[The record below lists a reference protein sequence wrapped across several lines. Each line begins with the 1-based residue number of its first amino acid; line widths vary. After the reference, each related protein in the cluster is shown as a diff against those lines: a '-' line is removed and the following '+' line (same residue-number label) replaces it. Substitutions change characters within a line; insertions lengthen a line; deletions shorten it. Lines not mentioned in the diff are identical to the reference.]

1 MAMPA
6 EILPAADAPGKPMVL
21 SGVVFLFRFLPIFF
35 LLYFL
40 VPKKAKN
47 AVFPAG
53 SLLFYAWGEPVY
65 IVLMLFST
73 VSDYLHGML
82 IEKNRGKRKAFYF
95 LLSSLTINLAMLGFF
110 KYSGVNL
117 PLPIGISF
125 YTFQT
130 MSYVIDV
137 YRGDVPAQKKPEISV
152 QAVRT
157 GSYMKEYEE
166 YVSAQILGRNRYIAI
181 KSATDKALGKKEING
196 VYLATDGTLIE
207 KHTEE
212 FSIQNIEKTLE
223 GLQTLERLL
232 QGKNRSFQV
241 LLAPTAD
248 NVYSEKLP
256 AYAEVFPEEALWRQF
271 RDACGKNTVFPDVFS
286 PLRSHAEEYIYYGT
300 DHHWTTLGSYYAYEG
315 MREVYYDL
323 SETPEYSLYAEKYL
337 SGKNQY
343 GYFLDDNHMLIEIR
357 NTSYKKE
364 STDRERK
371 NKGTSLFIIKDSFAN
386 CMVPYLSEHYET
398 IYILDLRYYKGKLT
412 QLIDRYV
419 TKDTDVLILYNMSHF
434 VTEFRFWE

>member
-1 MAMPA
+1 MSSEKNFA
-6 EILPAADAPGKPMVL
+6 ERLRTWAVL
-21 SGVVFLFRFLPIFF
+21 T
-35 LLYFL
+35 
-40 VPKKAKN
+40 
-47 AVFPAG
+47 VFPAV
-53 SLLFYAWGEPVY
+53 LLLISV
-65 IVLMLFST
+65 VDMLRPAKLYS
-73 VSDYLHGML
+73 SY
-82 IEKNRGKRKAFYF
+82 ENRK
-95 LLSSLTINLAMLGFF
+95 L
-110 KYSGVNL
+110 
-117 PLPIGISF
+117 
-125 YTFQT
+125 Q
-130 MSYVIDV
+130 
-137 YRGDVPAQKKPEISV
+137 QKPELSV
-152 QAVRT
+152 QAVRI
-157 GSYMKEYEE
+157 GSYMKEYED
-166 YVSAQILGRNRYIAI
+166 YVADQILGRNRYIAI
-181 KSATDKALGKKEING
+181 KSATDRALGKKEING

-212 FSIQNIEKTLE
+212 FSTQNIEKTLE

-232 QGKNRSFQV
+232 QGKSRSFQV

-271 RDACGKNTVFPDVFS
+271 RDACGENTVFPDVFS

-300 DHHWTTLGSYYAYEG
+300 DHHWTTLGSYYAYQTWAAGNNVTAVSYNADKVSETFYGTLHSKTNLPGLPFDIIEAYAYEG

-412 QLIDRYV
+412 QLLDRYV

>member
-1 MAMPA
+1 MSSEKNFTERLRTWA
-6 EILPAADAPGKPMVL
+6 VL
-21 SGVVFLFRFLPIFF
+21 L
-35 LLYFL
+35 
-40 VPKKAKN
+40 
-47 AVFPAG
+47 VFPA
-53 SLLFYAWGEPVY
+53 
-65 IVLMLFST
+65 VLILFS
-73 VSDYLHGML
+73 VADML
-82 IEKNRGKRKAFYF
+82 RPAKLYSSYENRK
-95 LLSSLTINLAMLGFF
+95 L
-110 KYSGVNL
+110 
-117 PLPIGISF
+117 
-125 YTFQT
+125 Q
-130 MSYVIDV
+130 
-137 YRGDVPAQKKPEISV
+137 QKPELSV

-166 YVSAQILGRNRYIAI
+166 YVSDQILGRNSYIAV

-212 FSIQNIEKTLE
+212 FSAQNIEKTLE
-223 GLQTLERLL
+223 GLQKLERLL
-232 QGKNRSFQV
+232 QGKSRSFQV

-271 RDACGKNTVFPDVFS
+271 RDACGENTVFPDVFS

-300 DHHWTTLGSYYAYEG
+300 DHHWTTLGSYYAYQTWAAENNVTAVSYNTDKVSETFHGTLHSKTNLPGLPFDFIEAYAYEG

-412 QLIDRYV
+412 QLIDMYV

>member
-1 MAMPA
+1 M
-6 EILPAADAPGKPMVL
+6 EVGKMSSEKNFTERLRTWAVL
-21 SGVVFLFRFLPIFF
+21 L
-35 LLYFL
+35 
-40 VPKKAKN
+40 
-47 AVFPAG
+47 VFPAV
-53 SLLFYAWGEPVY
+53 LLLISV
-65 IVLMLFST
+65 VDMLRPAKLYS
-73 VSDYLHGML
+73 SY
-82 IEKNRGKRKAFYF
+82 ENRK
-95 LLSSLTINLAMLGFF
+95 L
-110 KYSGVNL
+110 
-117 PLPIGISF
+117 
-125 YTFQT
+125 Q
-130 MSYVIDV
+130 
-137 YRGDVPAQKKPEISV
+137 QKPELTV

-157 GSYMKEYEE
+157 GSYMKEYED
-166 YVSAQILGRNRYIAI
+166 YVADQILGRNRYIAI
-181 KSATDKALGKKEING
+181 KSATDRALGKKEING

-212 FSIQNIEKTLE
+212 FSTQNIEKTLE
-223 GLQTLERLL
+223 GLQKLERLL
-232 QGKNRSFQV
+232 QGKSRSFQV

-248 NVYSEKLP
+248 NGYSEKLP

-300 DHHWTTLGSYYAYEG
+300 DHHWTTRGAYYAYQTWAAENKVTTVSYNADKVSESFHG
-315 MREVYYDL
+315 TLHSKTNLPGLPFDTIEAYAYRGTREVYYDL

-357 NTSYKKE
+357 KTSYEEE
-364 STDRERK
+364 SPDNERK

-412 QLIDRYV
+412 QLLDRYV

>member
-1 MAMPA
+1 MSSEKNFA
-6 EILPAADAPGKPMVL
+6 ERLRTWAVL
-21 SGVVFLFRFLPIFF
+21 T
-35 LLYFL
+35 
-40 VPKKAKN
+40 
-47 AVFPAG
+47 VFPAV
-53 SLLFYAWGEPVY
+53 LLLISV
-65 IVLMLFST
+65 VDMLRPAKLYS
-73 VSDYLHGML
+73 SY
-82 IEKNRGKRKAFYF
+82 ENRK
-95 LLSSLTINLAMLGFF
+95 L
-110 KYSGVNL
+110 
-117 PLPIGISF
+117 
-125 YTFQT
+125 Q
-130 MSYVIDV
+130 
-137 YRGDVPAQKKPEISV
+137 QKPELSV

-157 GSYMKEYEE
+157 GSYMKEYED
-166 YVSAQILGRNRYIAI
+166 YVADQILGRNRYIAI

-212 FSIQNIEKTLE
+212 FSAQNIEKTLE
-223 GLQTLERLL
+223 GLRKLERLL
-232 QGKNRSFQV
+232 QGKSRSFQV

-271 RDACGKNTVFPDVFS
+271 RDACGENTVFPDVFS

-300 DHHWTTLGSYYAYEG
+300 DHHWTTLGAYYAYQTWVAENNMTAVSYNTDKVSETFHGTLHSKTNLPGLPFDIIDVYAYEG

-357 NTSYKKE
+357 NTSYKKV

-412 QLIDRYV
+412 KLLDRYV

>member
-1 MAMPA
+1 MSSEKNFTERLRTWA
-6 EILPAADAPGKPMVL
+6 VL
-21 SGVVFLFRFLPIFF
+21 T
-35 LLYFL
+35 
-40 VPKKAKN
+40 
-47 AVFPAG
+47 VFPAV
-53 SLLFYAWGEPVY
+53 LLLISV
-65 IVLMLFST
+65 VDMLRPAKLYS
-73 VSDYLHGML
+73 SY
-82 IEKNRGKRKAFYF
+82 ENRK
-95 LLSSLTINLAMLGFF
+95 L
-110 KYSGVNL
+110 
-117 PLPIGISF
+117 
-125 YTFQT
+125 Q
-130 MSYVIDV
+130 
-137 YRGDVPAQKKPEISV
+137 QKPELSV

-157 GSYMKEYEE
+157 GSYMKEYED
-166 YVSAQILGRNRYIAI
+166 YVADQILGRNRYIAI
-181 KSATDKALGKKEING
+181 KSATDRALGKKEING

-212 FSIQNIEKTLE
+212 FSTQNIEKTLE
-223 GLQTLERLL
+223 GLQKLERLL
-232 QGKNRSFQV
+232 QGKSRSFQV
-241 LLAPTAD
+241 LLAPTSD

-286 PLRSHAEEYIYYGT
+286 PLRSHAKEYIYYGT
-300 DHHWTTLGSYYAYEG
+300 DHHWTTLGSYYAYQTWAAENNVTAVSYNTDKVSETFYGTLHSKTNLPGLPFDIIEAYVYEG

-357 NTSYKKE
+357 NTSYKKV

-412 QLIDRYV
+412 QLLDRYV

>member
-1 MAMPA
+1 M
-6 EILPAADAPGKPMVL
+6 EVGKMSSEKNFTERLRTWAVL
-21 SGVVFLFRFLPIFF
+21 T
-35 LLYFL
+35 
-40 VPKKAKN
+40 
-47 AVFPAG
+47 VFPVV
-53 SLLFYAWGEPVY
+53 LLLISV
-65 IVLMLFST
+65 VDMLRPAKLYS
-73 VSDYLHGML
+73 SY
-82 IEKNRGKRKAFYF
+82 ENRK
-95 LLSSLTINLAMLGFF
+95 L
-110 KYSGVNL
+110 
-117 PLPIGISF
+117 
-125 YTFQT
+125 Q
-130 MSYVIDV
+130 
-137 YRGDVPAQKKPEISV
+137 QKPELSV

-166 YVSAQILGRNRYIAI
+166 YVSDQILGRNSYIAI
-181 KSATDKALGKKEING
+181 KSATDRALGKKEING

-212 FSIQNIEKTLE
+212 FSTQNIEKTLE
-223 GLQTLERLL
+223 GLQKLERLL
-232 QGKNRSFQV
+232 QGKIRSFQV

-271 RDACGKNTVFPDVFS
+271 RDACGENTVFPDVFS

-300 DHHWTTLGSYYAYEG
+300 DHHWTTLGSYYAYQTWAAENNVTAVSYNTDKVSETFYGTLHSKTNLPGLPFDIIEAYAYEG

-337 SGKNQY
+337 SGKNRY

-357 NTSYKKE
+357 NTSYKKV

-412 QLIDRYV
+412 QLLDRHV

>member
-1 MAMPA
+1 MSSEKNFTERLRTWA
-6 EILPAADAPGKPMVL
+6 VL
-21 SGVVFLFRFLPIFF
+21 T
-35 LLYFL
+35 
-40 VPKKAKN
+40 
-47 AVFPAG
+47 VFPAA
-53 SLLFYAWGEPVY
+53 LLWISVADMMRPAKLYSSYE
-65 IVLMLFST
+65 
-73 VSDYLHGML
+73 
-82 IEKNRGKRKAFYF
+82 NRK
-95 LLSSLTINLAMLGFF
+95 L
-110 KYSGVNL
+110 
-117 PLPIGISF
+117 
-125 YTFQT
+125 Q
-130 MSYVIDV
+130 
-137 YRGDVPAQKKPEISV
+137 QKPELSV

-166 YVSAQILGRNRYIAI
+166 YVSDQILGRNSYIAI

-196 VYLATDGTLIE
+196 VYLATDGILIE

-212 FSIQNIEKTLE
+212 FSTQNIEKTLE
-223 GLQTLERLL
+223 GLQKLERLL
-232 QGKNRSFQV
+232 QGKSRSFQV

-300 DHHWTTLGSYYAYEG
+300 DHHWTTLGSYYAYQTWAAENNVTAVSYNTDKVSETFHGTLHSKINLPGLPFDIIEAYAYEG

>member
-1 MAMPA
+1 MEVGKMSSEKNFA
-6 EILPAADAPGKPMVL
+6 ERLRTLAVL
-21 SGVVFLFRFLPIFF
+21 T
-35 LLYFL
+35 
-40 VPKKAKN
+40 
-47 AVFPAG
+47 VFPAV
-53 SLLFYAWGEPVY
+53 LLLISV
-65 IVLMLFST
+65 VDMLRPAKLYS
-73 VSDYLHGML
+73 SY
-82 IEKNRGKRKAFYF
+82 ENRK
-95 LLSSLTINLAMLGFF
+95 L
-110 KYSGVNL
+110 
-117 PLPIGISF
+117 
-125 YTFQT
+125 Q
-130 MSYVIDV
+130 
-137 YRGDVPAQKKPEISV
+137 QKPELTV

-157 GSYMKEYEE
+157 GSYMKEYED
-166 YVSAQILGRNRYIAI
+166 YVADQILGRNRYIAI
-181 KSATDKALGKKEING
+181 KSATDRALGKKEING

-212 FSIQNIEKTLE
+212 FSAQNIEKTLE
-223 GLQTLERLL
+223 GLQKLERLL
-232 QGKNRSFQV
+232 QGKSRSFQV

-271 RDACGKNTVFPDVFS
+271 RDVCGENTVFPDVFS

-300 DHHWTTLGSYYAYEG
+300 DHHWTTLGSYYAYQTWAAENNVTAVSYNTDKVSETFYGTLHSKINLPGLPFDIIEAYAYEG

-357 NTSYKKE
+357 NTSYKKV

-412 QLIDRYV
+412 QLLDRHI

>member
-1 MAMPA
+1 MSSEKNFTERLRTWA
-6 EILPAADAPGKPMVL
+6 VL
-21 SGVVFLFRFLPIFF
+21 T
-35 LLYFL
+35 
-40 VPKKAKN
+40 
-47 AVFPAG
+47 VFPAV
-53 SLLFYAWGEPVY
+53 LLLISVVDMLRPAKLYSSYENRKLQQKPV
-65 IVLMLFST
+65 
-73 VSDYLHGML
+73 
-82 IEKNRGKRKAFYF
+82 
-95 LLSSLTINLAMLGFF
+95 LT
-110 KYSGVNL
+110 
-117 PLPIGISF
+117 
-125 YTFQT
+125 
-130 MSYVIDV
+130 
-137 YRGDVPAQKKPEISV
+137 V

-157 GSYMKEYEE
+157 GSYMKEYED
-166 YVSAQILGRNRYIAI
+166 YVADQILGRNRYIAI
-181 KSATDKALGKKEING
+181 KSATDRALGKKEING

-212 FSIQNIEKTLE
+212 FSAQNIEKTLE
-223 GLQTLERLL
+223 GLQKLERLL
-232 QGKNRSFQV
+232 QGKSRSFQV

-286 PLRSHAEEYIYYGT
+286 SLRSHAEEYIYYGT
-300 DHHWTTLGSYYAYEG
+300 DHHWTTRGAYYAYQTWAAENNVTAVSYNTDKVSETFHGTLHSKTNLPGLPFDIIEAYTYEG

-323 SETPEYSLYAEKYL
+323 SETPEYSLYEEKYL

-412 QLIDRYV
+412 QLIDMYV

>member
-1 MAMPA
+1 MEVGKMSSEKNFA
-6 EILPAADAPGKPMVL
+6 ERLRTWAVL
-21 SGVVFLFRFLPIFF
+21 T
-35 LLYFL
+35 
-40 VPKKAKN
+40 
-47 AVFPAG
+47 VFPAV
-53 SLLFYAWGEPVY
+53 LLLISV
-65 IVLMLFST
+65 VDMLRPAKLYS
-73 VSDYLHGML
+73 SY
-82 IEKNRGKRKAFYF
+82 ENRK
-95 LLSSLTINLAMLGFF
+95 L
-110 KYSGVNL
+110 
-117 PLPIGISF
+117 
-125 YTFQT
+125 Q
-130 MSYVIDV
+130 
-137 YRGDVPAQKKPEISV
+137 QKPELSV

-157 GSYMKEYEE
+157 GSYMKEYED
-166 YVSAQILGRNRYIAI
+166 YVADQILGRNRYIAI

-212 FSIQNIEKTLE
+212 FSAQNIEKTLE
-223 GLQTLERLL
+223 GLRKLERLL
-232 QGKNRSFQV
+232 QGKSRSFQV

-271 RDACGKNTVFPDVFS
+271 RDACGENTVFPDVFS

-300 DHHWTTLGSYYAYEG
+300 DHHWTTLGAYYAYQTWVAENNMTAVSYNTDKVSETFHGTLHSKTNLPGLPFDIIDVYAYEG

-357 NTSYKKE
+357 NTSYKKV

-412 QLIDRYV
+412 KLLDRYV

>member
-1 MAMPA
+1 M
-6 EILPAADAPGKPMVL
+6 EVGKMSSEKNFTERLRTWAVL
-21 SGVVFLFRFLPIFF
+21 T
-35 LLYFL
+35 
-40 VPKKAKN
+40 
-47 AVFPAG
+47 VFPAA
-53 SLLFYAWGEPVY
+53 LLWISVADMMRPAKLYSSYE
-65 IVLMLFST
+65 
-73 VSDYLHGML
+73 
-82 IEKNRGKRKAFYF
+82 NRK
-95 LLSSLTINLAMLGFF
+95 L
-110 KYSGVNL
+110 
-117 PLPIGISF
+117 
-125 YTFQT
+125 Q
-130 MSYVIDV
+130 
-137 YRGDVPAQKKPEISV
+137 QKPELSV

-166 YVSAQILGRNRYIAI
+166 YVSDQILGRNSYIAI

-196 VYLATDGTLIE
+196 VYLATDGILIE

-212 FSIQNIEKTLE
+212 FSTQNIEKTLE
-223 GLQTLERLL
+223 GLQKLERLL
-232 QGKNRSFQV
+232 QGKSRSFQV

-300 DHHWTTLGSYYAYEG
+300 DHHWTTLGSYYAYQTWAAENNVTAVSYNTDKVSETFHGTLHSKINLPGLPFDIIEAYAYEG

>member
-1 MAMPA
+1 MSSEKNFTERLRTWA
-6 EILPAADAPGKPMVL
+6 VL
-21 SGVVFLFRFLPIFF
+21 T
-35 LLYFL
+35 
-40 VPKKAKN
+40 
-47 AVFPAG
+47 VFPVA
-53 SLLFYAWGEPVY
+53 LLWISV
-65 IVLMLFST
+65 VDMLRPAKLYS
-73 VSDYLHGML
+73 SY
-82 IEKNRGKRKAFYF
+82 ENRK
-95 LLSSLTINLAMLGFF
+95 L
-110 KYSGVNL
+110 
-117 PLPIGISF
+117 
-125 YTFQT
+125 Q
-130 MSYVIDV
+130 
-137 YRGDVPAQKKPEISV
+137 QKPELSV

-166 YVSAQILGRNRYIAI
+166 YVSDQILGRNRYIAI

-207 KHTEE
+207 KHTKE
-212 FSIQNIEKTLE
+212 FSAQNIEKTLE

-232 QGKNRSFQV
+232 QGKSRSFQV

-300 DHHWTTLGSYYAYEG
+300 DHHWTTLGSYYAYQTWAAENNVTAVSHNTDKVSETFHGTLHSKTNLSGLPFDIIEAYAYEG

>member
-1 MAMPA
+1 MSSEKNFTERLRTWA
-6 EILPAADAPGKPMVL
+6 VL
-21 SGVVFLFRFLPIFF
+21 T
-35 LLYFL
+35 
-40 VPKKAKN
+40 
-47 AVFPAG
+47 VFPVA
-53 SLLFYAWGEPVY
+53 LLWISV
-65 IVLMLFST
+65 VDMLRPAKLYS
-73 VSDYLHGML
+73 SY
-82 IEKNRGKRKAFYF
+82 ENRK
-95 LLSSLTINLAMLGFF
+95 L
-110 KYSGVNL
+110 
-117 PLPIGISF
+117 
-125 YTFQT
+125 Q
-130 MSYVIDV
+130 
-137 YRGDVPAQKKPEISV
+137 QKPELSV

-166 YVSAQILGRNRYIAI
+166 YVSDQILGRNSYIAV

-223 GLQTLERLL
+223 GLQKLERLL
-232 QGKNRSFQV
+232 QGKSRSFQV

-300 DHHWTTLGSYYAYEG
+300 DHHWTTLGSYYAYQTWAAENNVTAVSYNTDKVSETFHGTLHSKTNLPRLPFDIIEAYAYEG

>member
-1 MAMPA
+1 M
-6 EILPAADAPGKPMVL
+6 EVGKMSSEKNFTERLRTWAVL
-21 SGVVFLFRFLPIFF
+21 L
-35 LLYFL
+35 
-40 VPKKAKN
+40 
-47 AVFPAG
+47 VFPAV
-53 SLLFYAWGEPVY
+53 LLLISV
-65 IVLMLFST
+65 VDMLRPAKLYS
-73 VSDYLHGML
+73 SY
-82 IEKNRGKRKAFYF
+82 ENRK
-95 LLSSLTINLAMLGFF
+95 L
-110 KYSGVNL
+110 
-117 PLPIGISF
+117 
-125 YTFQT
+125 Q
-130 MSYVIDV
+130 
-137 YRGDVPAQKKPEISV
+137 QKPELTV

-157 GSYMKEYEE
+157 GSYMKEYED
-166 YVSAQILGRNRYIAI
+166 YVADQILGRNRYIAI
-181 KSATDKALGKKEING
+181 KSATDRALGKKEING

-212 FSIQNIEKTLE
+212 FSTQNIEKTLE
-223 GLQTLERLL
+223 GLQKLERLL
-232 QGKNRSFQV
+232 QGKSRSFQV

-300 DHHWTTLGSYYAYEG
+300 DHHWTTRGAYYAYQTWAAENKVTTVSYNADKVSESFHG
-315 MREVYYDL
+315 TLHSKTNLPGLPFDTIEAYAYRGTREVYYDL

-357 NTSYKKE
+357 KTSYEEE
-364 STDRERK
+364 SPDNERK

-412 QLIDRYV
+412 QLLDRYV

>member
-1 MAMPA
+1 MSSEKNFTERLRTWA
-6 EILPAADAPGKPMVL
+6 VL
-21 SGVVFLFRFLPIFF
+21 T
-35 LLYFL
+35 
-40 VPKKAKN
+40 
-47 AVFPAG
+47 VFPAA
-53 SLLFYAWGEPVY
+53 LLWISVADMMRPAKLYSSYE
-65 IVLMLFST
+65 
-73 VSDYLHGML
+73 
-82 IEKNRGKRKAFYF
+82 NRK
-95 LLSSLTINLAMLGFF
+95 L
-110 KYSGVNL
+110 
-117 PLPIGISF
+117 
-125 YTFQT
+125 Q
-130 MSYVIDV
+130 
-137 YRGDVPAQKKPEISV
+137 QKPELSV

-166 YVSAQILGRNRYIAI
+166 YVSDQILGRNSYIAV

-207 KHTEE
+207 KHTKE
-212 FSIQNIEKTLE
+212 FSAQNIEKTLE
-223 GLQTLERLL
+223 GLQKLERLL
-232 QGKNRSFQV
+232 QGKSRSFQV

-300 DHHWTTLGSYYAYEG
+300 DHHWTTLGSYYAYQTWATENNVTAVSYNTDKVSETFHGTLHSKTNLSGLPFDIIEAYAYEG

-412 QLIDRYV
+412 QLLDRYV

>member
-1 MAMPA
+1 M
-6 EILPAADAPGKPMVL
+6 EVGKMSSEKNFTERLRTWAVL
-21 SGVVFLFRFLPIFF
+21 T
-35 LLYFL
+35 
-40 VPKKAKN
+40 
-47 AVFPAG
+47 VFPAV
-53 SLLFYAWGEPVY
+53 LLLISV
-65 IVLMLFST
+65 VDMLRPAKLYS
-73 VSDYLHGML
+73 SY
-82 IEKNRGKRKAFYF
+82 ENRK
-95 LLSSLTINLAMLGFF
+95 L
-110 KYSGVNL
+110 
-117 PLPIGISF
+117 
-125 YTFQT
+125 Q
-130 MSYVIDV
+130 
-137 YRGDVPAQKKPEISV
+137 QKPELSV

-157 GSYMKEYEE
+157 GSYMKEYED
-166 YVSAQILGRNRYIAI
+166 YVADQILGRNRYIAI
-181 KSATDKALGKKEING
+181 KSATDRALGKKEING

-212 FSIQNIEKTLE
+212 FSTQNIEKTLE
-223 GLQTLERLL
+223 GLQKLEQLL
-232 QGKNRSFQV
+232 QGKSRSFQV
-241 LLAPTAD
+241 LLAPTSD

-286 PLRSHAEEYIYYGT
+286 PLRSHAKEYIYYGT
-300 DHHWTTLGSYYAYEG
+300 DHHWTTLGSYYAYQTWAAENNVTAVSYNTDKVSETFYGTLHSKTNLPGLPFDIIEAYVYEG

-357 NTSYKKE
+357 NTSYKKV

-412 QLIDRYV
+412 QLLDRYV

>member
-1 MAMPA
+1 MNRQKKSEKNFTERLRTWA
-6 EILPAADAPGKPMVL
+6 VL
-21 SGVVFLFRFLPIFF
+21 L
-35 LLYFL
+35 
-40 VPKKAKN
+40 
-47 AVFPAG
+47 VFPAV
-53 SLLFYAWGEPVY
+53 LF
-65 IVLMLFST
+65 LFS
-73 VSDYLHGML
+73 VADML
-82 IEKNRGKRKAFYF
+82 RPAKLYSSYENRK
-95 LLSSLTINLAMLGFF
+95 L
-110 KYSGVNL
+110 
-117 PLPIGISF
+117 
-125 YTFQT
+125 Q
-130 MSYVIDV
+130 
-137 YRGDVPAQKKPEISV
+137 QKPQLSV
-152 QAVRT
+152 QAFRT

-166 YVSAQILGRNRYIAI
+166 YVSDQILGRNSYIAV

-212 FSIQNIEKTLE
+212 FSAQNIEKTLE
-223 GLQTLERLL
+223 GLQKLERLL
-232 QGKNRSFQV
+232 QGKSRSFQV

-256 AYAEVFPEEALWRQF
+256 AYVEVFPEEALWRQF

-300 DHHWTTLGSYYAYEG
+300 DHHWTTLGSYYAYQTWAAENNVTAVSYNTDKVSETFHGTLHSKTNLSGLPFDIIEAYAYEG
-315 MREVYYDL
+315 MREVHYDL

-419 TKDTDVLILYNMSHF
+419 TKDTDVLILYNMSPF

>member
-1 MAMPA
+1 MEVGKMSSEKNFA
-6 EILPAADAPGKPMVL
+6 ERLRTWAVL
-21 SGVVFLFRFLPIFF
+21 T
-35 LLYFL
+35 
-40 VPKKAKN
+40 
-47 AVFPAG
+47 VFPAV
-53 SLLFYAWGEPVY
+53 LLLISV
-65 IVLMLFST
+65 VDMLRPAKLYS
-73 VSDYLHGML
+73 SY
-82 IEKNRGKRKAFYF
+82 ENRK
-95 LLSSLTINLAMLGFF
+95 L
-110 KYSGVNL
+110 
-117 PLPIGISF
+117 
-125 YTFQT
+125 Q
-130 MSYVIDV
+130 
-137 YRGDVPAQKKPEISV
+137 QKPELSV

-157 GSYMKEYEE
+157 GSYMKEYED
-166 YVSAQILGRNRYIAI
+166 YVADQILGRNRYIAI
-181 KSATDKALGKKEING
+181 KSATDRALGKKEING

-212 FSIQNIEKTLE
+212 FSTQNIEKTLE

-232 QGKNRSFQV
+232 QGKSRSFQV

-300 DHHWTTLGSYYAYEG
+300 DHHWTTRGAYYAYQTWAAENNVTAVSYNTDKVSETFYGTLHSKTNLPGLPFDIIEAYAYEG

-357 NTSYKKE
+357 NTSYKKV

-371 NKGTSLFIIKDSFAN
+371 TKEPL
-386 CMVPYLSEHYET
+386 YLS
-398 IYILDLRYYKGKLT
+398 
-412 QLIDRYV
+412 
-419 TKDTDVLILYNMSHF
+419 
-434 VTEFRFWE
+434 

>member
-1 MAMPA
+1 M
-6 EILPAADAPGKPMVL
+6 EVGKMSSEKNFTERLRTWAVL
-21 SGVVFLFRFLPIFF
+21 T
-35 LLYFL
+35 
-40 VPKKAKN
+40 
-47 AVFPAG
+47 VFPAA
-53 SLLFYAWGEPVY
+53 LLLISV
-65 IVLMLFST
+65 VDMLRPAKLYST
-73 VSDYLHGML
+73 Y
-82 IEKNRGKRKAFYF
+82 ENRK
-95 LLSSLTINLAMLGFF
+95 L
-110 KYSGVNL
+110 
-117 PLPIGISF
+117 
-125 YTFQT
+125 Q
-130 MSYVIDV
+130 
-137 YRGDVPAQKKPEISV
+137 QKPEISV

-166 YVSAQILGRNRYIAI
+166 YVSDQILGRNSYIAI

-212 FSIQNIEKTLE
+212 FSTQNIEKTLE
-223 GLQTLERLL
+223 GLQKLERLL
-232 QGKNRSFQV
+232 QGKSRSFQV

-300 DHHWTTLGSYYAYEG
+300 DHHWTTLGSYYAYQTWAAENNVTAVSYNTDKVSETFHGTLHSKTNLSGLPFDIIEAYAYEG

-412 QLIDRYV
+412 RLIDRYV

>member
-1 MAMPA
+1 MSSEKNFTERLRTWA
-6 EILPAADAPGKPMVL
+6 VL
-21 SGVVFLFRFLPIFF
+21 T
-35 LLYFL
+35 
-40 VPKKAKN
+40 
-47 AVFPAG
+47 VFPAV
-53 SLLFYAWGEPVY
+53 LLLISV
-65 IVLMLFST
+65 VDMLRPAKLYS
-73 VSDYLHGML
+73 SY
-82 IEKNRGKRKAFYF
+82 ENRK
-95 LLSSLTINLAMLGFF
+95 L
-110 KYSGVNL
+110 
-117 PLPIGISF
+117 
-125 YTFQT
+125 Q
-130 MSYVIDV
+130 
-137 YRGDVPAQKKPEISV
+137 QKPELTV

-157 GSYMKEYEE
+157 GSYMKEYED
-166 YVSAQILGRNRYIAI
+166 YVSDQILGRNRYIAI
-181 KSATDKALGKKEING
+181 KSATDRALGKKEING

-212 FSIQNIEKTLE
+212 FSTQNIEKTLE
-223 GLQTLERLL
+223 GLQKLERLL
-232 QGKNRSFQV
+232 QGKSRSFQV

-271 RDACGKNTVFPDVFS
+271 RDACGENTVFPDVFS

-300 DHHWTTLGSYYAYEG
+300 DHHWTTRGAYYAYQTWAAENNVTPMSYNTDKVSETFHGTLHSKTNLPGLPFDSIEAYAYEG

-357 NTSYKKE
+357 NTSYKKV

-412 QLIDRYV
+412 KLLDRYV

>member
-1 MAMPA
+1 MSSEKNFA
-6 EILPAADAPGKPMVL
+6 ERLRTWAVL
-21 SGVVFLFRFLPIFF
+21 T
-35 LLYFL
+35 
-40 VPKKAKN
+40 
-47 AVFPAG
+47 VFPAV
-53 SLLFYAWGEPVY
+53 LLLISV
-65 IVLMLFST
+65 VDMLRPAKLYS
-73 VSDYLHGML
+73 SY
-82 IEKNRGKRKAFYF
+82 ENRK
-95 LLSSLTINLAMLGFF
+95 L
-110 KYSGVNL
+110 
-117 PLPIGISF
+117 
-125 YTFQT
+125 Q
-130 MSYVIDV
+130 
-137 YRGDVPAQKKPEISV
+137 QKPELSV

-157 GSYMKEYEE
+157 GSYMKEYED
-166 YVSAQILGRNRYIAI
+166 YVADQILGRNRYIAI
-181 KSATDKALGKKEING
+181 KSATDRALGKKEING

-212 FSIQNIEKTLE
+212 FSTQNIEKTLE
-223 GLQTLERLL
+223 GLQKLERLL
-232 QGKNRSFQV
+232 QGKSRSFQV

-300 DHHWTTLGSYYAYEG
+300 DHHWTTRGAYYAYQTWAAENKVTTVSYNADKVSESFHG
-315 MREVYYDL
+315 TLHSKTNLPGLPFDTIEAYAYRGTREVYYDL

-357 NTSYKKE
+357 KTSYEEE
-364 STDRERK
+364 SPDNERK

-412 QLIDRYV
+412 QLLDRYV

>member
-1 MAMPA
+1 M
-6 EILPAADAPGKPMVL
+6 EVGKMSSEKNFTERLRTWAVL
-21 SGVVFLFRFLPIFF
+21 T
-35 LLYFL
+35 
-40 VPKKAKN
+40 
-47 AVFPAG
+47 VFPAV
-53 SLLFYAWGEPVY
+53 LLLISV
-65 IVLMLFST
+65 VDMLRPAKLYS
-73 VSDYLHGML
+73 SY
-82 IEKNRGKRKAFYF
+82 ENRK
-95 LLSSLTINLAMLGFF
+95 L
-110 KYSGVNL
+110 
-117 PLPIGISF
+117 
-125 YTFQT
+125 Q
-130 MSYVIDV
+130 
-137 YRGDVPAQKKPEISV
+137 QKPELSV

-157 GSYMKEYEE
+157 GSYMKEYED
-166 YVSAQILGRNRYIAI
+166 YVADQILGRNRYIAI
-181 KSATDKALGKKEING
+181 KSATDRALGKKEING

-212 FSIQNIEKTLE
+212 FSTQNIEKTLE
-223 GLQTLERLL
+223 GLQKLEQLL
-232 QGKNRSFQV
+232 QGKSRSFQV
-241 LLAPTAD
+241 LLAPTSD

-286 PLRSHAEEYIYYGT
+286 PLRSHAKEYIYYGT
-300 DHHWTTLGSYYAYEG
+300 DHHWTTLGSYYAYQTWAAENNVTAVSYNTDKVSETFYGTLHSKTNLLGLPFDIIEAYAYEG

-357 NTSYKKE
+357 NTSYKKV

-412 QLIDRYV
+412 QLLDRYV

>member
-1 MAMPA
+1 MSSEKNFTERLRTWA
-6 EILPAADAPGKPMVL
+6 VL
-21 SGVVFLFRFLPIFF
+21 L
-35 LLYFL
+35 
-40 VPKKAKN
+40 
-47 AVFPAG
+47 VFPAV
-53 SLLFYAWGEPVY
+53 LLLISV
-65 IVLMLFST
+65 VDMLRPAKLYS
-73 VSDYLHGML
+73 SY
-82 IEKNRGKRKAFYF
+82 ENRK
-95 LLSSLTINLAMLGFF
+95 L
-110 KYSGVNL
+110 
-117 PLPIGISF
+117 
-125 YTFQT
+125 Q
-130 MSYVIDV
+130 
-137 YRGDVPAQKKPEISV
+137 QKPELTV

-157 GSYMKEYEE
+157 GSYMKEYED
-166 YVSAQILGRNRYIAI
+166 YVADQILGRNRYIAI
-181 KSATDKALGKKEING
+181 KSATDRALGKKEING

-212 FSIQNIEKTLE
+212 FSTQNIEKTLE
-223 GLQTLERLL
+223 GLQKLERLL
-232 QGKNRSFQV
+232 QGKSRSFQV

-300 DHHWTTLGSYYAYEG
+300 DHHWTTRGAYYAYQTWAAENKVTTVSYNADKVSESFHG
-315 MREVYYDL
+315 TLHSKTNLPGLPFDTIEAYAYRGTREVYYDL

-357 NTSYKKE
+357 KTSYEEE
-364 STDRERK
+364 SPDNERK

-412 QLIDRYV
+412 QLLDRYV

>member
-1 MAMPA
+1 MKQRQENSTGMNRQKKSEKNFTERLRTWA
-6 EILPAADAPGKPMVL
+6 VL
-21 SGVVFLFRFLPIFF
+21 L
-35 LLYFL
+35 
-40 VPKKAKN
+40 
-47 AVFPAG
+47 VFPAV
-53 SLLFYAWGEPVY
+53 LF
-65 IVLMLFST
+65 LFS
-73 VSDYLHGML
+73 VADML
-82 IEKNRGKRKAFYF
+82 RPAKLYSSYENRK
-95 LLSSLTINLAMLGFF
+95 L
-110 KYSGVNL
+110 
-117 PLPIGISF
+117 
-125 YTFQT
+125 Q
-130 MSYVIDV
+130 
-137 YRGDVPAQKKPEISV
+137 QKPQLSV
-152 QAVRT
+152 QAFRT

-166 YVSAQILGRNRYIAI
+166 YVSDQILGRNSYIAV

-212 FSIQNIEKTLE
+212 FSAQNIEKTLE
-223 GLQTLERLL
+223 GLQKLERLL
-232 QGKNRSFQV
+232 QGKSRSFQV

-256 AYAEVFPEEALWRQF
+256 AYVEVFPEEALWRQF

-300 DHHWTTLGSYYAYEG
+300 DHHWTTLGSYYAYQTWAAENNVTAVSYNTDKVSETFHGTLHSKTNLSGLPFDIIEAYAYEG
-315 MREVYYDL
+315 MREVHYDL

>member
-1 MAMPA
+1 M
-6 EILPAADAPGKPMVL
+6 EVGKMSSEKNFTERLRTWAVL
-21 SGVVFLFRFLPIFF
+21 T
-35 LLYFL
+35 
-40 VPKKAKN
+40 
-47 AVFPAG
+47 VFPAV
-53 SLLFYAWGEPVY
+53 LLLISV
-65 IVLMLFST
+65 VDMLRPAKLYS
-73 VSDYLHGML
+73 SY
-82 IEKNRGKRKAFYF
+82 ENRK
-95 LLSSLTINLAMLGFF
+95 L
-110 KYSGVNL
+110 
-117 PLPIGISF
+117 
-125 YTFQT
+125 Q
-130 MSYVIDV
+130 
-137 YRGDVPAQKKPEISV
+137 QKPELSV

-166 YVSAQILGRNRYIAI
+166 YVSDQILGRNRYIAI
-181 KSATDKALGKKEING
+181 KSATDRALGKKEING
-196 VYLATDGTLIE
+196 VYLATDETLIE

-212 FSIQNIEKTLE
+212 FPTQNIEKTLE
-223 GLQTLERLL
+223 GLQKLERLL
-232 QGKNRSFQV
+232 QGKSRSFQV

-300 DHHWTTLGSYYAYEG
+300 DHHWTTLGSYYAYQTWAAENNVTAVSYNTDKVSETFHGTLHSKTNLSGLPFDIIEAYAYEG

>member
-1 MAMPA
+1 MSSEKNFTERLRTWA
-6 EILPAADAPGKPMVL
+6 VL
-21 SGVVFLFRFLPIFF
+21 T
-35 LLYFL
+35 
-40 VPKKAKN
+40 
-47 AVFPAG
+47 VFPAA
-53 SLLFYAWGEPVY
+53 LLLISV
-65 IVLMLFST
+65 VDMLRPAKLYST
-73 VSDYLHGML
+73 Y
-82 IEKNRGKRKAFYF
+82 ENRK
-95 LLSSLTINLAMLGFF
+95 L
-110 KYSGVNL
+110 
-117 PLPIGISF
+117 
-125 YTFQT
+125 Q
-130 MSYVIDV
+130 
-137 YRGDVPAQKKPEISV
+137 QKPEISV

-166 YVSAQILGRNRYIAI
+166 YVSDQILGRNSYIAI

-212 FSIQNIEKTLE
+212 FSTQNIEKTLE
-223 GLQTLERLL
+223 GLQKLERLL
-232 QGKNRSFQV
+232 QGKSRSFQV

-300 DHHWTTLGSYYAYEG
+300 DHHWTTLGSYYAYQTWAAENNVTAVSYNTDKVSETFHGTLHSKTNLSGLPFDIIEAYAYEG

-412 QLIDRYV
+412 QLLDRYV